1 MNIQD
6 SIRVEGV
13 TKVYGNTVALCN
25 VDITFK
31 KGKIYGLLG
40 RNGAGKSTLLKLITN
55 RAFASEGNVFIN
67 GESVTENPRI
77 REWLFYMTEENFY
90 GNIKLKKILH
100 TTAEFYPGFDLQ
112 KALKY
117 CDEFGIDISKKF
129 SALSTGYKNILKLII
144 TLCQDLPYL
153 IFDEPV
159 VGLDA
164 YHREL
169 FYRLLMEC
177 YGEGERTIILATH
190 LIEEVQSIVEDVVV
204 VDKGKVL
211 LFDSVENLTSKGYS
225 VAGTPQAVN
234 EFIKGKNVVDRE
246 SISGMEIAY
255 IMGEGLP
262 SDAPQNLTFSTLN
275 LQKIFVKLTG
285 GSEHE

>member
-1 MNIQD
+1 MNTQNN
-6 SIRVEGV
+6 IRVDGV
-13 TKVYGNTVALCN
+13 SKVYGKTTALDN

-31 KGKIYGLLG
+31 HGKIYGLLG
-40 RNGAGKSTLLKLITN
+40 RNGAGKSTLLKVITN
-55 RAFASEGNVFIN
+55 RAFADNGMVKIN
-67 GESVTENPRI
+67 GEPTAENPRL
-77 REWLFYMTEENFY
+77 RDYLFFMTEEHFY
-90 GNIKLKKILH
+90 GNLKVKKILR
-100 TTAEFYPGFDLQ
+100 TTADFYPDFDMQ

-117 CDEFGIDISKKF
+117 CDDFGIDSGKKF

-164 YHREL
+164 YHRDL

-190 LIEEVQSIVEDVVV
+190 LIEEVQSIVEEVVI

-211 LFDSVENLTSKGYS
+211 LFDSVENITQNGYS
-225 VAGTPQAVN
+225 VAGTPKAVD
-234 EFIKGKNVVDRE
+234 EFIAGKNVIDCE
-246 SISGMEIAY
+246 SISGMKIAY
-255 IMGEGLP
+255 IMGESLP

-285 GSEHE
+285 GNDNE